1 MLVSLFLV
9 LFIIYTIIGIYSIP
23 KWQVKSCS
31 KINQSFKVHMR
42 SKCKT
47 ITRNENRSL
56 EDVTYI
62 RLILAINH
70 SFLEFVSFALQQL
83 VPEGCVYKYNDRSA
97 LFLIA
102 GLKILFLKR
111 ADSSKWSKSKNWNSI
126 SSALEKRKEKK
137 KKTSFSFKWG
147 TIDWRAHDSR
157 GSFFPQIFAWMRFAW
172 KRSTT
177 RTLII
182 ASRMSVDEIFISF
195 VANLRVEK
203 FLPSYLFLFSFYD
216 LCKRRRSF

>member
-1 MLVSLFLV
+1 
-9 LFIIYTIIGIYSIP
+9 
-23 KWQVKSCS
+23 
-31 KINQSFKVHMR
+31 MR

-47 ITRNENRSL
+47 ITRSENRSL

-62 RLILAINH
+62 HLILATYH
-70 SFLEFVSFALQQL
+70 PFLEFLSSILQQL
-83 VPEGCVYKYNDRSA
+83 VPEGRVYKYNDRSA

-102 GLKILFLKR
+102 GLKIFFPKR
-111 ADSSKWSKSKNWNSI
+111 ADSPKLSKSKERHFFSFG
-126 SSALEKRKEKK
+126 KEEGKK
-137 KKTSFSFKWG
+137 KKEQASRLNG
-147 TIDWRAHDSR
+147 EGIDWRAHDSR

-203 FLPSYLFLFSFYD
+203 FLPSYLFPFSFYD
-216 LCKRRRSF
+216 LCKRRGSF

>member
-137 KKTSFSFKWG
+137 KKQVSRLNGEQSIGGRTIPEDRSSRRFSHEW
-147 TIDWRAHDSR
+147 DSLGNDRLR
-157 GSFFPQIFAWMRFAW
+157 GP
-172 KRSTT
+172 
-177 RTLII
+177 
-182 ASRMSVDEIFISF
+182 
-195 VANLRVEK
+195 
-203 FLPSYLFLFSFYD
+203 
-216 LCKRRRSF
+216 